1 MENYI
6 GRLLDH
12 RYEILEVIGTGGMAV
27 VYKARC
33 HRLNRLVAI
42 KILKDELSEDAEF
55 RRRFHAESQAVAML
69 SHPNIVNVYDVSHSD
84 NVDYIVMELIDG
96 ITLKQYMEQK
106 GVLNWREAL
115 HFATQIAKALEHAHS
130 RGIIHRDI
138 KPHNIM
144 ILKDG
149 SVKVADFGIAR
160 VSSAQST
167 LTREALGS
175 VHYIS
180 PEQAKGGRID
190 FRSDL
195 YSLGVV
201 MYEMLTGHPPYDG
214 ETPVSVAIQHI
225 NAKAIPPRVL
235 NPQIPEGLEQITM
248 HAMAANLDERY
259 ESATEMLRDL
269 DEFRKNPSTTFRFGD
284 EPPMTHAP
292 ERTTARTAAERA
304 VRSKSA
310 DAGRPRQPQAKH
322 GRSNAAA
329 LIAGFIV
336 IALALAGIGYFLYS
350 FFFGDLFAQT
360 EDVQVP
366 SFLNMLLEDIDNNDY
381 PNFQIQVKEWVTD
394 DTVEQGRVVSQD
406 PAPDRMVK
414 SGSTISLTIS
424 SGPST
429 DTMRD
434 VLNYSLENAKTVLD
448 NLALD
453 LVINVVEESSD
464 LAAGTVIRTDPVYG
478 EPLTAGQTVTLYVSS
493 GPAITLVPVP
503 ELLGL
508 TQEKAVEKLDELGLL
523 YEITEVPH
531 EEAEGTVVY
540 QSIKQGEEVKVG
552 TTVNIQVSKGMEED
566 EDEEDDPNEEDQNPN
581 DTSGLP
587 QERLIYLD
595 LPQQLEHE
603 VVVTVKLDDVT
614 MDEFPVDPETL
625 NDQHQVPIA
634 LTSVGIHRVDVYL
647 DGAIYYTFYYD
658 FDTGEV
664 VPEEAIQTDGEA
676 DADGEG

>member
-115 HFATQIAKALEHAHS
+115 HFSTQIAKALEHAHS

-144 ILKDG
+144 VLKDG

-190 FRSDL
+190 YRSDL

-248 HAMAANLDERY
+248 HAMAADLEDRY
-259 ESATEMLRDL
+259 ESATQMLQDL
-269 DEFRKNPSTTFRFGD
+269 DEFRKNPAITFRFDG
-284 EPPMTHAP
+284 EPETPRP
-292 ERTTARTAAERA
+292 QERAGQPRSAAERA
-304 VRSKSA
+304 VRGKS
-310 DAGRPRQPQAKH
+310 DTSRRHPVQPQKK
-322 GRSNAAA
+322 GKGNAVA
-329 LIAGFIV
+329 LITGFIV
-336 IALALAGIGYFLYS
+336 IALALAGIGFFLYS
-350 FFFGDLFAQT
+350 FFFADFLT
-360 EDVQVP
+360 STDDVPVP
-366 SFLNMLLEDIDNNDY
+366 NLEGLYAEDIQQSDY
-381 PNFQIQVKEWVTD
+381 PNFQIRVEDWVPD
-394 DTVEQGRVVSQD
+394 DTVEQGRVISQT
-406 PAPDRMVK
+406 PAADRLVK
-414 SGSTISLTIS
+414 SGTTISLTVS

-434 VLNYSLENAKTVLD
+434 LLNDTLENAQIILD

-453 LVINVVEESSD
+453 LQVKVEYESSD
-464 LAAGTVIRTDPVYG
+464 LGEGTVIRTDPVKG
-478 EPLTAGQTVTLYVSS
+478 TALTAGQTVTLYVSS
-493 GPAITLVPVP
+493 GPAVKLVPVP
-503 ELLGL
+503 ELVGL
-508 TQEKAVEKLDELGLL
+508 TEEQAIEKLESRNLK
-523 YEITEVPH
+523 YEITRLDR
-531 EEAEGTVVY
+531 EEALGTVVF
-540 QSIKQGEEVKVG
+540 QSIKQGEEVKEG
-552 TTVNIQVSKGMEED
+552 TTVNLQVSNGPEKDPLDPD
-566 EDEEDDPNEEDQNPN
+566 EDDENTEGNEP
-581 DTSGLP
+581 P
-587 QERLIYLD
+587 QMLQDRLIYIK
-595 LPQQLEHE
+595 LPSGLTEELEI
-603 VVVTVKLDDVT
+603 TVKMDDVT
-614 MDEFPVDPETL
+614 IDSWTLDPETL
-625 NDQHQVPIA
+625 NDQNE
-634 LTSVGIHRVDVYL
+634 TSIMLSGVGVHRIDVYI
-647 DGAIYYTFYYD
+647 DGLLYYTMDYD
-658 FDTGEV
+658 FDTGE
-664 VPEEAIQTDGEA
+664 ELS
-676 DADGEG
+676 

>member
-1 MENYI
+1 
-6 GRLLDH
+6 
-12 RYEILEVIGTGGMAV
+12 
-27 VYKARC
+27 
-33 HRLNRLVAI
+33 
-42 KILKDELSEDAEF
+42 
-55 RRRFHAESQAVAML
+55 
-69 SHPNIVNVYDVSHSD
+69 
-84 NVDYIVMELIDG
+84 
-96 ITLKQYMEQK
+96 
-106 GVLNWREAL
+106 
-115 HFATQIAKALEHAHS
+115 
-130 RGIIHRDI
+130 
-138 KPHNIM
+138 
-144 ILKDG
+144 
-149 SVKVADFGIAR
+149 
-160 VSSAQST
+160 
-167 LTREALGS
+167 
-175 VHYIS
+175 
-180 PEQAKGGRID
+180 
-190 FRSDL
+190 
-195 YSLGVV
+195 
-201 MYEMLTGHPPYDG
+201 MLTGHPPYDG

-284 EPPMTHAP
+284 EPPQTHAP

>member
-1 MENYI
+1 
-6 GRLLDH
+6 
-12 RYEILEVIGTGGMAV
+12 
-27 VYKARC
+27 
-33 HRLNRLVAI
+33 
-42 KILKDELSEDAEF
+42 
-55 RRRFHAESQAVAML
+55 
-69 SHPNIVNVYDVSHSD
+69 
-84 NVDYIVMELIDG
+84 
-96 ITLKQYMEQK
+96 
-106 GVLNWREAL
+106 
-115 HFATQIAKALEHAHS
+115 
-130 RGIIHRDI
+130 
-138 KPHNIM
+138 
-144 ILKDG
+144 
-149 SVKVADFGIAR
+149 
-160 VSSAQST
+160 
-167 LTREALGS
+167 
-175 VHYIS
+175 
-180 PEQAKGGRID
+180 
-190 FRSDL
+190 
-195 YSLGVV
+195 
-201 MYEMLTGHPPYDG
+201 
-214 ETPVSVAIQHI
+214 
-225 NAKAIPPRVL
+225 
-235 NPQIPEGLEQITM
+235 
-248 HAMAANLDERY
+248 
-259 ESATEMLRDL
+259 
-269 DEFRKNPSTTFRFGD
+269 
-284 EPPMTHAP
+284 
-292 ERTTARTAAERA
+292 
-304 VRSKSA
+304 
-310 DAGRPRQPQAKH
+310 
-322 GRSNAAA
+322 
-329 LIAGFIV
+329 
-336 IALALAGIGYFLYS
+336 
-350 FFFGDLFAQT
+350 
-360 EDVQVP
+360 
-366 SFLNMLLEDIDNNDY
+366 MLLEDIDNNDY

-434 VLNYSLENAKTVLD
+434 VLNYSLENAQTVLD

-508 TQEKAVEKLDELGLL
+508 TQEKAVEKLEDLGLL
-523 YEITEVPH
+523 YEITEVEH
-531 EEAEGTVVY
+531 EEAEDTVVY

-552 TTVNIQVSKGMEED
+552 TTVNIQVSKGME
-566 EDEEDDPNEEDQNPN
+566 DEENPDEENPDDENPG
-581 DTSGLP
+581 DISGLP

>member
-115 HFATQIAKALEHAHS
+115 HFSTQIAKALEHAHS

-144 ILKDG
+144 VLKDG
-149 SVKVADFGIAR
+149 SVKVAAFGIAR

-190 FRSDL
+190 YRSDL

-248 HAMAANLDERY
+248 HAMAADLEDRY
-259 ESATEMLRDL
+259 ESATQMLQDL
-269 DEFRKNPSTTFRFGD
+269 DEFRKNPAITFRFDG
-284 EPPMTHAP
+284 EPEAP
-292 ERTTARTAAERA
+292 RPQERSGQARSAAERA
-304 VRSKSA
+304 VRGKS
-310 DAGRPRQPQAKH
+310 DTSRRHPVQPQKKRK
-322 GRSNAAA
+322 GNAVA
-329 LIAGFIV
+329 LITGFIV
-336 IALALAGIGYFLYS
+336 IALALAGIGFFLYS
-350 FFFGDLFAQT
+350 FFFADFLTST
-360 EDVQVP
+360 EDVPVP
-366 SFLNMLLEDIDNNDY
+366 NLVGLYAEDIKQSDY
-381 PNFQIQVKEWVTD
+381 PNFQIRVEDWVPD
-394 DTVEQGRVVSQD
+394 DTVEQGRVISQT
-406 PAPDRMVK
+406 PVADRLVK
-414 SGSTISLTIS
+414 SGTTISLTVS

-434 VLNYSLENAKTVLD
+434 LLNDTLENAQTILD

-453 LVINVVEESSD
+453 LQVKVEYENSD
-464 LAAGTVIRTDPVYG
+464 LGEGTVIRTDPVKG
-478 EPLTAGQTVTLYVSS
+478 TALTAGQTVTLYVSS
-493 GPAITLVPVP
+493 GPAVKLVPVP
-503 ELLGL
+503 ELVGL
-508 TQEKAVEKLDELGLL
+508 TEEQAIEKLESRNLQ
-523 YEITEVPH
+523 YEITRVDSD
-531 EEAEGTVVY
+531 EALDTVVF
-540 QSIKQGEEVKVG
+540 QSIKQGEEVKEG
-552 TTVNIQVSKGMEED
+552 TTVNLQVSNGPEKDPLDPD
-566 EDEEDDPNEEDQNPN
+566 EDEEDEENTEGNEPPQMLQDRLISIKLP
-581 DTSGLP
+581 SGLT
-587 QERLIYLD
+587 E
-595 LPQQLEHE
+595 E
-603 VVVTVKLDDVT
+603 VEITVKMDDVT
-614 MDEFPVDPETL
+614 MDSWTLDPETL
-625 NDQHQVPIA
+625 NDQNE
-634 LTSVGIHRVDVYL
+634 TSIMLSGVGIHRIDVYI
-647 DGAIYYTFYYD
+647 DGLLYYTMDYD
-658 FDTGEV
+658 FDTGE
-664 VPEEAIQTDGEA
+664 ELS
-676 DADGEG
+676 